1 MNKNNIDEESTL
13 KLAMTISKQKTIC
26 EISKKGFQIG
36 EGNILDFI
44 MHKVGRA
51 TKVFQKEKKKLIDT
65 SIKEKSLAIK
75 VLIDDNGPPEEI
87 KKTESELEAIIEEIV
102 NQEKDKMSTWRL
114 LNDEKPT
121 RAMISLHKHHKIN

>member
-1 MNKNNIDEESTL
+1 
-13 KLAMTISKQKTIC
+13 MTISKQKTIC

-36 EGNILDFI
+36 DDNILDFI

-51 TKVFQKEKKKLIDT
+51 TKVFQKEKKKLLDK

-87 KKTESELEAIIEEIV
+87 KKT
-102 NQEKDKMSTWRL
+102 
-114 LNDEKPT
+114 
-121 RAMISLHKHHKIN
+121 